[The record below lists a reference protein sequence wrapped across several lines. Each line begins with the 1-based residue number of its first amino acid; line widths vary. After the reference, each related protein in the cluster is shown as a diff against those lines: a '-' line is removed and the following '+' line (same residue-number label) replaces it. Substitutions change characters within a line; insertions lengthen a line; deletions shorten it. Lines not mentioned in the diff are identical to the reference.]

1 MKERIAAPVRRLEAS
16 LQVIPALDRVDRL
29 VADDAF
35 EDVRRGRP
43 GDSLH
48 HKEAAVEPGVKQ
60 VNEVVFDAGESGII
74 FAELD
79 EILTHGDERACPARC
94 EVESAEQFLPRRLDS
109 SEQCPQT

>member
-1 MKERIAAPVRRLEAS
+1 MKERITAAVRRLETS
-16 LQVIPALDRVDRL
+16 LQVIPAMDRVDRL
-29 VADDAF
+29 IADDAF

-48 HKEAAVEPGVKQ
+48 HKETPIEPGVKQ
-60 VNEVVFDAGESGII
+60 VNEVVFDAGENGII

-79 EILTHGDERACPARC
+79 EILTHADKRACPARC
-94 EVESAEQFLPRRLDS
+94 EVEAAEQFLPRRLDS